1 MADGAHR
8 PRRTVIAFV
17 TSVVDLIMRDPVIVV
32 MAIILLI
39 STFADQIDRW

>member
-1 MADGAHR
+1 
-8 PRRTVIAFV
+8 VIAFV

-32 MAIILLI
+32 MGIIILI

>member
-1 MADGAHR
+1 
-8 PRRTVIAFV
+8 VIAFI

-32 MAIILLI
+32 LGIILLI

>member
-1 MADGAHR
+1 
-8 PRRTVIAFV
+8 VSAFI

-32 MAIILLI
+32 MGIILLI

>member
-1 MADGAHR
+1 V
-8 PRRTVIAFV
+8 TAFV

-32 MAIILLI
+32 LGIILLI

>member
-1 MADGAHR
+1 
-8 PRRTVIAFV
+8 VIDFI

-32 MAIILLI
+32 LGIILLI

>member
-1 MADGAHR
+1 
-8 PRRTVIAFV
+8 VIAFV

-32 MAIILLI
+32 LGIILLI